1 MRFGFC
7 GGGTAFWVICTLS
20 SVFQGCTDNS
30 VRLTLT
36 DAKISMPE
44 PAHVTGSARNL
55 RDGGNAAVS
64 AMYEARVQGS
74 IHSYSVNDDS
84 INARFHAPG
93 GVLNGSFDYARKD
106 ENFAFFT
113 GGGMRSF
120 SGFGY
125 FGVGMNTDNFELGSA
140 ISVDIIQVKTT
151 YAGYT
156 ERETVDFSFDG
167 GVSTGTTVRDSVE
180 ISQDYFLGYGGI
192 SLFASGYWNDI
203 ALTYA
208 LTFSEGSGINS
219 VTYNGEDFKTD
230 VDVPAFLIHDFGISY
245 TYDRKVRVG
254 LGASRYSVFG
264 TGGQIY
270 SVNGRIAYL
279 W

>member
-1 MRFGFC
+1 MRFGLC
-7 GGGTAFWVICTLS
+7 GRGAVLGVICALS

-44 PAHVTGSARNL
+44 PAHVTGSARKL
-55 RDGGNAAVS
+55 SDGGNAAVS
-64 AMYEARVQGS
+64 AMYEARAQGS
-74 IHSYSVNDDS
+74 IHSHSVNDDS
-84 INARFHAPG
+84 INARFRAPG
-93 GVLNGSFDYARKD
+93 GVLDCSFDYAHKNG
-106 ENFAFFT
+106 NFAFFT

-192 SLFASGYWNDI
+192 SMFASGYWNNI